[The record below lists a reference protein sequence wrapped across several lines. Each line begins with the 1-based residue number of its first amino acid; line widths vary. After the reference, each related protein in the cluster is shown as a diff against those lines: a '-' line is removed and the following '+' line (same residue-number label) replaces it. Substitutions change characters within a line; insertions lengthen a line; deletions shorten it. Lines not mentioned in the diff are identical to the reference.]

1 MRLQGSCKAPAG
13 MKTKWGHAK
22 SRSGKSKTAAEG
34 RVSWRKVRREKKAA
48 VEEQKAAV
56 ERAKLEAKFEAW
68 EAKEKSER
76 VALAFKFYCQAWADC
91 TIGNDFV
98 MGWESAKR
106 RILR

>member
-34 RVSWRKVRREKKAA
+34 RVSWRKLRREAKAA
-48 VEEQKAAV
+48 VEK
-56 ERAKLEAKFEAW
+56 AKLEAKLEEW

-76 VALAFKFYCQAWADC
+76 VALAFKFYCQGWADC